1 MSRDILDAMTVL
13 AKEKGIAPE
22 KLRLA
27 LEDAL
32 LSAYKKQP
40 DRAKYA
46 RVELDP
52 ETADFRVIELIIP
65 ERLEAHLIVE
75 TIDEGTTYDPETG
88 EMVEPQDPEI
98 DPAKFEE
105 YKDQIT
111 EQDVTPGD
119 FGRIAAQTAKQVILQ
134 RIREAERDMMFE
146 EYRDRVGE
154 LITGIVQQSDSR
166 YTLVQLRERVE
177 ALLPKSE
184 QVEGERYDHSQRVKA
199 VIKEVSP
206 STKGPS
212 IIVSRRDPELIK
224 KLFELEVPEIADGL
238 VEIANVAREPGYR
251 SKIAVVSH
259 ADGVD
264 PVGACVGP
272 RGSRV
277 RMVVSEL
284 RGEKI
289 DIIPYNDEPAR
300 FVAKALSP
308 ARVREVLVDDD
319 GKQATVIVPDDQLSL
334 AIGRE
339 GQNARLAARLT
350 GWRIDIKSESEF
362 AAEEQES
369 GYEEEET
376 QGRCAAVM
384 STGRRC
390 PNAALP
396 GSRYCGLDSHQAL
409 ANQPTDEIARRR
421 GRLART
427 RARPSRA
434 DAGADG
440 VVVARRGARPRTRCR
455 RPPSRRRP
463 HSRRAAALRG
473 LRHAGGEGRSA
484 ARRARRRAR
493 RGRPRAAPP
502 GPRRLRLRPRVRGA
516 RAAARRLPA
525 LVSLGGASRSRPRKL
540 NRLMAKVRVHELAKA
555 HDMSSQDVLA
565 KLRARRHRGQGA
577 RLGRRRRP
585 GDGRDRGPA
594 AADQRRR
601 QGGRQGR
608 RAAAAA
614 GPDDPPRPAAA
625 ARDLRPPAAVRAA
638 REPGRQARAG
648 QRRPAARAAPRAAA
662 AAARRPPPR
671 RPPAA
676 DGTRSRRR
684 ARQAA
689 PDALV
694 AVGRAR
700 ARRARPRWPA
710 PRRHRLAGLAPHARP
725 AAAAAAPPAPRAPP
739 PRHVRRHGRP
749 ARRGGRDAHRS
760 RSRELRLDRQGHR
773 RVDGRAR
780 CPRSSRS
787 S

>member
-40 DRAKYA
+40 DSAKYA

-88 EMVEPQDPEI
+88 DMIEPTDPEI

-154 LITGIVQQSDSR
+154 LIVQQSDSR

-184 QVEGERYDHSQRVKA
+184 QVDGERYDHSQRVKA

-362 AAEEQES
+362 AAEEQEQ

-409 ANQPTDEIARRR
+409 AHQPTDE
-421 GRLART
+421 L
-427 RARPSRA
+427 A
-434 DAGADG
+434 DAEA
-440 VVVARRGARPRTRCR
+440 
-455 RPPSRRRP
+455 PS
-463 HSRRAAALRG
+463 
-473 LRHAGGEGRSA
+473 
-484 ARRARRRAR
+484 
-493 RGRPRAAPP
+493 
-502 GPRRLRLRPRVRGA
+502 
-516 RAAARRLPA
+516 
-525 LVSLGGASRSRPRKL
+525 
-540 NRLMAKVRVHELAKA
+540 
-555 HDMSSQDVLA
+555 
-565 KLRARRHRGQGA
+565 
-577 RLGRRRRP
+577 
-585 GDGRDRGPA
+585 
-594 AADQRRR
+594 
-601 QGGRQGR
+601 
-608 RAAAAA
+608 
-614 GPDDPPRPAAA
+614 
-625 ARDLRPPAAVRAA
+625 
-638 REPGRQARAG
+638 
-648 QRRPAARAAPRAAA
+648 
-662 AAARRPPPR
+662 
-671 RPPAA
+671 
-676 DGTRSRRR
+676 
-684 ARQAA
+684 
-689 PDALV
+689 
-694 AVGRAR
+694 
-700 ARRARPRWPA
+700 
-710 PRRHRLAGLAPHARP
+710 
-725 AAAAAAPPAPRAPP
+725 
-739 PRHVRRHGRP
+739 
-749 ARRGGRDAHRS
+749 
-760 RSRELRLDRQGHR
+760 
-773 RVDGRAR
+773 
-780 CPRSSRS
+780 
-787 S
+787 